1 MAIAHK
7 EFDVKPAT
15 DELID
20 IAVIEVGHAEGTWV
34 QGAGYGQRLVYT
46 VGAVDTIWHGGVGG
60 GLRRF
65 KLKRFFGGVS
75 G

>member
-1 MAIAHK
+1 M
-7 EFDVKPAT
+7 
-15 DELID
+15 
-20 IAVIEVGHAEGTWV
+20 

-60 GLRRF
+60 GLRSI
-65 KLKRFFGGVS
+65 KLKKIYDGVS

>member
-1 MAIAHK
+1 MMLIIISSSPHDLAIAHK

-34 QGAGYGQRLVYT
+34 QGAGYGQGLVYT
-46 VGAVDTIWHGGVGG
+46 VGAEDTIWHGG
-60 GLRRF
+60 R
-65 KLKRFFGGVS
+65 
-75 G
+75 